1 MSKRPNNCLSICD
14 KNAMIKGSRADF
26 SPRHYYINAD
36 GFIACRLGGAV
47 VDVSQSK
54 YERDIGEIK
63 HLLAHIEDHK

>member
-1 MSKRPNNCLSICD
+1 
-14 KNAMIKGSRADF
+14 MIKGSRADF